1 MARVCREAGARVAT
15 NFFLRDMNLD
25 TPVTDARQIE
35 VVANG
40 LPMWNG
46 AQVAVDTTM
55 GSPVSADGSARPSAA
70 GQPGVPCRSAIRD
83 KRERKYRE
91 LLAAGRCRLMVFAV
105 EVGGRLDTGALR
117 FLRKLAHGKARA
129 DPEWLRA
136 STAHAHL
143 YRWSAM
149 LCVAAQKA
157 YAATLVRLPLE
168 GEIVNGEVPAGSEV
182 LADCRF
188 AAPVDPSRMP
198 LRG

>member
-1 MARVCREAGARVAT
+1 M
-15 NFFLRDMNLD
+15 
-25 TPVTDARQIE
+25 E

-55 GSPVSADGSARPSAA
+55 GSPVSADGSARPSAENR
-70 GQPGVPCRSAIRD
+70 PGVPCRHAIRD
-83 KRERKYRE
+83 KRERKYWE

-105 EVGGRLDTGALR
+105 EIGGRWDAGALR
-117 FLRKLAHGKARA
+117 FLRKLAHGRARSV
-129 DPEWLRA
+129 PEWLRA

-149 LCVAAQKA
+149 LAVAAQKA
-157 YAATLVRLPLE
+157 YAATLLRLPLE
-168 GEIVNGEVPAGSEV
+168 SEIVNGEAPAGSDV
-182 LADCRF
+182 LADSRF
-188 AAPVDPSRMP
+188 AAPLEPSRMP